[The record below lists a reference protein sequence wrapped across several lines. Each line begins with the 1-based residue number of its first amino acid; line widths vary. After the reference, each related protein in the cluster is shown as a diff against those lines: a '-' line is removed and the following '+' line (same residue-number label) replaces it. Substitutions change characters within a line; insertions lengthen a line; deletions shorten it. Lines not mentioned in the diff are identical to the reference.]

1 MPAEAILR
9 VTPHCSRS
17 RGKLAGV
24 LMTALLLPLLFT
36 GCATS
41 FVYNRLDTLASW
53 YFEDLVSL
61 DDDQRHE
68 LRGWLERTLHWH
80 RQSELRQ
87 YSQFVREV
95 SQQVSAPGNRA
106 SYEQLRA
113 RFDVFVKNLAD
124 KTAPEASRLLLTL
137 SPAQTDE
144 MMKSLAEKARE
155 RKEKHAKAVAADKWR
170 PEQRKEISEQFKRWT
185 GEISD
190 RQGQLIADTVNELE
204 PTYLDW
210 AASQQAWR
218 DALRNALAA
227 SGPAATTQHDVAE
240 LLSDPP
246 RQWTDAY
253 AQKIARNR
261 NRYLNMLAALDASLS
276 PAQRTHL
283 RAELGK
289 LAGQLDKLAEGKA

>member
-1 MPAEAILR
+1 MPAAATLR
-9 VTPHCSRS
+9 VARHYSRS
-17 RGKLAGV
+17 CGTWACV
-24 LMTALLLPLLFT
+24 LMATLIFT

-61 DDDQRHE
+61 NDDQRHE

-95 SQQVSAPGNRA
+95 AQQVSVPGNRA
-106 SYEQLRA
+106 SYEQLRS

-137 SPAQTDE
+137 SAAQTDE
-144 MMKSLAEKARE
+144 MLKSLAEKARE
-155 RKEKHAKAVAADKWR
+155 RREKHAKAIAANKWR

-185 GEISD
+185 GALSD
-190 RQGQLIADTVNELE
+190 RQEQIIASTVNELE

-218 DALRNALAA
+218 DALRDALTA
-227 SGPAATTQHDVAE
+227 SHEAATTQHQVAE

-261 NRYLNMLAALDASLS
+261 NRYLNMLATLDASLS

-283 RAELGK
+283 REELGK
-289 LAGQLDKLAEGKA
+289 LAGQLDKLAQGKA